1 MIFIPQEQSVFS
13 PQTNIEKPAS
23 SPMVAIPNYWK
34 DVAENVKEQATFITN
49 KNKRS
54 FPSGSRVYD
63 YECEVWGDSFSEYS
77 GSSKDLILQSGI
89 KDIGMSAFRDAD
101 IRSVVIPQG
110 VTKLNSSA
118 FESCSNLTHVS
129 LPSSL
134 KEIKSSTFEGCSNLV
149 YIELPSG
156 IKKIEN
162 STFSNCSDL
171 EAIIIPE
178 GCTSI

>member
-1 MIFIPQEQSVFS
+1 MFS
-13 PQTNIEKPAS
+13 S
-23 SPMVAIPNYWK
+23 SPWISIVTLPSHSFL
-34 DVAENVKEQATFITN
+34 KEQATFITN